1 MLNRHVFRELIS
13 MLIREN
19 HSSLISDYSDK
30 YQSKNPNVYV
40 NIQHIA
46 ASLIQFYF
54 RKHRLNSMKMFL
66 CEKIYEIK
74 QRNCE
79 PKRKLFACMSLW
91 CSHVKNSF
99 KDLICKLIVVKAKE
113 DFEEICDKMKK
124 SEAITKTVSVIK
136 KRINKNVLAQFKRNY
151 TIAKYC
157 AKYVVD
163 DYRYTLEKYATIWKR
178 KAKLLKRKDY
188 SMMKMIRV
196 LRKNSKKC
204 LLLALKFNYLKLS
217 MISFAMIKNCDNEAK
232 QAEK

>member
-1 MLNRHVFRELIS
+1 
-13 MLIREN
+13 
-19 HSSLISDYSDK
+19 
-30 YQSKNPNVYV
+30 
-40 NIQHIA
+40 
-46 ASLIQFYF
+46 
-54 RKHRLNSMKMFL
+54 
-66 CEKIYEIK
+66 
-74 QRNCE
+74 
-79 PKRKLFACMSLW
+79 
-91 CSHVKNSF
+91 
-99 KDLICKLIVVKAKE
+99 
-113 DFEEICDKMKK
+113 MKK

-136 KRINKNVLAQFKRNY
+136 QRINKNILAQFKRNY

-217 MISFAMIKNCDNEAK
+217 MISFAMIKNCDNETK